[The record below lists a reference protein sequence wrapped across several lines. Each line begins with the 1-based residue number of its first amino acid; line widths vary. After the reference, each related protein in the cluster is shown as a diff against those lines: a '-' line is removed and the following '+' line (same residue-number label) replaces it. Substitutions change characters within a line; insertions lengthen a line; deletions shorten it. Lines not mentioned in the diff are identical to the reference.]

1 MKTERIVRA
10 DSKGRIL
17 LGADYAGSFLGIQSE
32 GEGLFLRKMQVI
44 PLKNEKKKDIRN
56 IVQFSGIWED
66 MSEEKFESFLTEVS
80 ERRKISSKRKK
91 L

>member
-17 LGADYAGSFLGIQSE
+17 LGADYAGSFLGIQPE
-32 GEGLFLRKMQVI
+32 GEGLFLRKMQVV
-44 PLKNEKKKDIRN
+44 PLKTEKTRDSRN
-56 IVQFSGIWED
+56 IVQYSGIWED
-66 MSEEKFESFLTEVS
+66 MPEEKFESFLNEVK
-80 ERRKISSKRKK
+80 ERRKISSRRKK